1 MKVLVFG
8 AGSLGSL
15 LGGLLASEHDVT
27 LVGRDPHM
35 RTVAATGLTITG
47 VREDHVEV
55 TALTDVTGVS
65 ADVAL
70 VTVKSYDTES
80 AARAL
85 TNAEIDAVCSL
96 QNGLGNE
103 AILAEALSCPVLG
116 GSVTYGAEV
125 SEPGVVRMTGEGTV
139 TIGGFDD
146 ASPELVVSLVSAFE
160 RADIAADASDDI
172 EATLW
177 AKAAINA
184 AINPTAALARAR
196 NGALVDGPLSA
207 VATEAAL
214 EAAAVARANG
224 IQLADDAIR
233 EQVLEVARATAE
245 NRCSMLQD
253 VLSGK
258 RTEIDAIN
266 GAIVDRSGDVAVPIN
281 ETLANLVRGLEA
293 TEG

>member
-85 TNAEIDAVCSL
+85 TNADIDAVCSL

-116 GSVTYGAEV
+116 GSVTYGAEA

-139 TIGGFDD
+139 TIGGFDNG
-146 ASPELVVSLVSAFE
+146 SPELVASLVSAFE

-177 AKAAINA
+177 TKAAINA
-184 AINPTAALARAR
+184 AINPTAALARVR

-293 TEG
+293 TEE

>member
-15 LGGLLASEHDVT
+15 LGGLLAREHDVT

-85 TNAEIDAVCSL
+85 TNADIDAVCSL

-103 AILAEALSCPVLG
+103 AILAAALSCPVLG

-125 SEPGVVRMTGEGTV
+125 SEPGVVRMTGEGAV
-139 TIGGFDD
+139 TIGGFDET
-146 ASPELVVSLVSAFE
+146 SQEVVASLVSAFQ

-177 AKAAINA
+177 TKAAINA
-184 AINPTAALARAR
+184 AINPTAALARVR

-214 EAAAVARANG
+214 EVAAVARANG

-233 EQVLEVARATAE
+233 ERVLEVARATAE

-253 VLSGK
+253 VIAGK

-266 GAIVDRSGDVAVPIN
+266 GAIVDRSGEVAVPVN